1 MIRPVKESLAAE
13 YSTLQPL
20 WSSSVQSHRS
30 SPWSNWMWCRGWVGS
45 VAYLDIVII
54 KIIGIIVR

>member
-30 SPWSNWMWCRGWVGS
+30 SPWSNCRCSLACLATVVYLTVTIIIISVGNK
-45 VAYLDIVII
+45 L
-54 KIIGIIVR
+54 

>member
-1 MIRPVKESLAAE
+1 MYESLAAE

-20 WSSSVQSHRS
+20 WRSSVQSHRS

-45 VAYLDIVII
+45 VAYLGIVII
-54 KIIGIIVR
+54 KVIGIIMR